1 VRYES
6 SDPASARSADPVVP
20 AVLAD
25 SVPVSAVAF
34 RLIARGIQTLWAR
47 MVAEDPRADA
57 RPLLLSYDVH
67 PTPDGPVLIEVNTN
81 AGGILSA
88 LQAARQVNA
97 CCAEW
102 EQDQFEQRLLALFRR
117 DLLGD
122 DPRQAGIVAIVDDRL
137 ATQPLLGEMRALAR
151 MMRGQAQDVRVLDA
165 AELHYGDGRLRH
177 GSTPIDRVYWRST
190 DFLLADPAHEPVRRA
205 VAEGTTAIAPSPAAY
220 RAIADKQ
227 RFVEWSRTPE
237 LACDKAT
244 GLHFRIAETVPLSS
258 RPLDAWYAD
267 RKEWVFKQASG
278 YASRGVYVGNSPS
291 CRQRP
296 TWRNGMRHTRCSIAT
311 ARHGNTMCASSPTAA
326 RSSAPP
332 RACSRGRS
340 SACTRRAAASHRSAW
355 MRPAACSARW
365 RRRVRPAETGALLVK
380 PVWEKVP
387 RHSGMR
393 IPRPRYR
400 DFERC
405 TGVLT

>member
-244 GLHFRIAETVPLSS
+244 GLHFRIAETIPLSS

-267 RKEWVFKQASG
+267 RKEWVFKPASG
-278 YASRGVYVGNSPS
+278 YASRGVYVGKRISRRKLAELPAAAYLA
-291 CRQRP
+291 QRYAP
-296 TWRNGMRHTRCSIAT
+296 HPLLDRDGT
-311 ARHGNTMCASSPTAA
+311 AWKYDVRFFADRGQIIGAAA
-326 RSSAPP
+326 RVFQGQVVGMHTAGSGFAPI
-332 RACSRGRS
+332 RVD
-340 SACTRRAAASHRSAW
+340 
-355 MRPAACSARW
+355 AACCLL
-365 RRRVRPAETGALLVK
+365 GALAQASA
-380 PVWEKVP
+380 
-387 RHSGMR
+387 SG
-393 IPRPRYR
+393 
-400 DFERC
+400 
-405 TGVLT
+405 